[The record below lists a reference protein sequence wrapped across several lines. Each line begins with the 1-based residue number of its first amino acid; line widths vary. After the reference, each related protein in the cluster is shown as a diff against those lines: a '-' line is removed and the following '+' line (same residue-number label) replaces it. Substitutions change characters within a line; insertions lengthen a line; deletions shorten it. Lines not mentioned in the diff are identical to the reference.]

1 MTTPRSES
9 AITEAQVSAF
19 GHKLAA
25 WADQL
30 SEPERDILLAAL
42 GQAAAFGAGDSVQGY
57 YDPGN
62 LRDFGS
68 FSMTL
73 FSIVNPGGGKDSGD
87 GSGRPPR

>member
-1 MTTPRSES
+1 MTMPQSES

-42 GQAAAFGAGDSVQGY
+42 GQAAAFASGDNVQGY

-68 FSMTL
+68 FSQTL
-73 FSIVNPGGGKDSGD
+73 FSIVNPGGGRSSSD
-87 GSGRPPR
+87 GSGRPPQ